1 MDTHSGKQTI
11 LRKQTILVVDDVVEN
26 IDILAEVLRSDY
38 QIKVA
43 LNGER
48 ALAIAGGESPPDLI
62 LLDIMMP
69 EMNGYEVCRRLKKNP
84 LSKEIP
90 VIFVTAMDEESN
102 EKLGFELGAVDFIS
116 KPVSPPI
123 VRARV
128 KNHLVLYDQNRVLAQ
143 RVDEKTI
150 LLQKALE
157 DVRKSSLET
166 IHRLTHAAEYRDED
180 TGAHIQRMSNY
191 SAAVARQLGVN
202 ETTVNWLLHAAPM
215 HDVGKIGI
223 PDRILLKPGKLNDQ
237 EWEIMKQHTVI
248 GAKILSGSKAG
259 YIRLGKVIALTHHE
273 KWDGSGYPNGL
284 KGKAIPL
291 LAQIVA
297 IADVFDALTTRRPY
311 KEPFSLERSF
321 AIIREGRGSHFS
333 PHVVDAFFE
342 TTNEILS
349 IKEQYKDEQASLLY
363 QIREGL

>member
-1 MDTHSGKQTI
+1 MGTHS
-11 LRKQTILVVDDVVEN
+11 RKQTVLVVDDVVEN
-26 IDILAEVLRSDY
+26 IDILAEVLRPDY
-38 QIKVA
+38 RIKVA
-43 LNGER
+43 LNGKR
-48 ALAIAGGESPPDLI
+48 ALAIAGGDSPPDLI

-69 EMNGYEVCRRLKKNP
+69 EMDGYEVCRRLKANP
-84 LSKEIP
+84 RLQEIP
-90 VIFVTAMDEESN
+90 VIFVTAMDEEAN

-116 KPVSPPI
+116 KPLSPPI

-128 KNHLVLYDQNRVLAQ
+128 KTHLVLYDQNRVLTQ
-143 RVDEKTI
+143 RVDKKTA

-157 DVRKSSLET
+157 DVQKRSLET

-191 SAAVARQLGVN
+191 AAAVARQMGVN
-202 ETTVNWLLHAAPM
+202 DTTVNWLLHAAPM

-223 PDRILLKPGKLNDQ
+223 PDRILLKPGKLDDE

-259 YIRLGKVIALTHHE
+259 YIRLGEMIALTHHE
-273 KWDGSGYPNGL
+273 KWDGTGYPRGL
-284 KGKAIPL
+284 KGRKVPL

-311 KEPFSLERSF
+311 KEPFSLEKSF
-321 AIIREGRGSHFS
+321 AIIREGRGNHFN
-333 PHVVDAFFE
+333 PRVVDAFFE
-342 TTNEILS
+342 ITDEILA
-349 IKEQYKDEQASLLY
+349 IKEQYKDEQESLLY
-363 QIREGL
+363 RFKE